1 MQDVLCMV
9 RAQDGCCRMQG
20 VRHKVKSTG
29 CIVHGEGAGWV
40 MQDASCKVQD
50 ERCRLQSAQC
60 RPKGAG

>member
-1 MQDVLCMV
+1 
-9 RAQDGCCRMQG
+9 MQG